1 MKSMKKQ
8 NLPALSPSVLWL
20 ALCIGPV
27 HVYAAQPA
35 RLLPNTASEPLI
47 VQTRGNLAIAPNLL
61 HSMSLKAG
69 VPLQVTR
76 KIGSGTYLL
85 RPSRAVTPQGL
96 RTIASRLAAHPNVLG
111 AHIYQQSTPA
121 YILVPAGHR
130 LALNGARLSGSK
142 TPLASYRWQ
151 QIAGPQ
157 TPASG
162 TTRPVLTFL
171 ARQDASSTPVVSDPS
186 AISPGDLSSA
196 PPQAFQCAIS
206 AASVPRFTTRQGFM
220 CNPGSTSGSPTP
232 PTVSVAGPGTST
244 PPDNSGPPVTS
255 TPPDNSGYPG
265 AGTPPDNSGAPVTST
280 PPDYGNYPGSSTPPD
295 NYGQPSG
302 FNNPPSGGSPG
313 GSGCNA
319 TANSVGIGVSNAVA
333 NNGGNATSNGVGIG
347 AANATCKGSG
357 NAVANSIGLGL
368 SNSRAGMLSG
378 MSVRKP
384 MVANTAAPKSS
395 IVGFRLIATDKAGVA
410 HVRNIYV
417 RVYRPVAATTAKKS
431 AGPQPRVNPLKKR

>member
-1 MKSMKKQ
+1 MKSLNKPNK
-8 NLPALSPSVLWL
+8 PILSPSVLWL

-27 HVYAAQPA
+27 HAYAAQPA
-35 RLLPNTASEPLI
+35 RLVPNNASEPLI

-76 KIGSGTYLL
+76 KIGTGTYLL

-96 RTIASRLAAHPNVLG
+96 RTIASRLASHPNVLG

-121 YILVPAGHR
+121 YILAPAGHR
-130 LALNGARLSGSK
+130 LALNGARLSGSR

-151 QIAGPQ
+151 QIAGPK

-171 ARQDASSTPVVSDPS
+171 ARQDASTTPVVSDPT
-186 AISPGDLSSA
+186 AVNPGDLSSA

-220 CNPGSTSGSPTP
+220 CNPGSTSGNPTP
-232 PTVSVAGPGTST
+232 PAVSVTGPGT
-244 PPDNSGPPVTS
+244 PPDSSGAPVTS
-255 TPPDNSGYPG
+255 TPPDNSGSPG
-265 AGTPPDNSGAPVTST
+265 AGTPPDNSGFPGAGT
-280 PPDYGNYPGSSTPPD
+280 PPDNSGSPGAGTPPD

-319 TANSVGIGVSNAVA
+319 TANGIGIGVSNAVA

-347 AANATCKGSG
+347 VANATCNGSG

-368 SNSRAGMLSG
+368 GHSRGGMLSG
-378 MSVRKP
+378 MSVHRP
-384 MVANTAAPKSS
+384 MLVNRAAPKSS
-395 IVGFRLIATDKAGVA
+395 IVGFRLIATDEAGVA

-417 RVYRPVAATTAKKS
+417 RIYHPVAATAAKKT
-431 AGPQPRVNPLKKR
+431 AGPRTRVNPLKKR